1 MKRLISFLLAA
12 ALIMTMGTMGT
23 PVFADDI
30 TVSRRSLPDGKA
42 YQDYR
47 YDLNTVVSGGTGPY
61 TYEML
66 NDGLPYGLSL
76 STDGIISGTP
86 KAQATFSDI
95 KIKITDSLGARLD
108 TTFSVYFV
116 PRDVSFVI
124 SNYDYT
130 YEAGQTYKATFEC
143 IADDVDGDEIE
154 YTATYGPQRLQNV
167 TNAGDYS
174 INLYAPGC
182 NIIHIYDTT
191 LGNEKPLRDMFLS
204 VAKSDEATISVVDK
218 TVAYGTEYDM
228 EVAVSPDHTPYT
240 VEYRKSGTSEILR
253 EKPKAVGVY
262 TVTAYT
268 TDPNYITATDTAT
281 LTISANAVAFS
292 VSDNETIYNGE
303 GHKVTVTPTTH
314 PEWQE
319 GEDYTVTYKEVLAEE
334 GEPRTFNNDDNL
346 PTDAGTYEIIV
357 TATDPNYSEISVVPN
372 TLTIAKN
379 PVSFEF
385 DPASATVTYDKG
397 THEVTLTSAT
407 EHYGSSYSKGY
418 TVSYSKDGEPLDGS
432 LPTDAGEYAVSVEVD
447 DPNYT
452 VESVTPEF
460 LTINPKKIKFTI
472 DPDSTTVEY
481 DGGPHS
487 ATITAQDESGIPFED
502 SYTVVYQK
510 NGGAEYENSVS
521 EVGEYTIT
529 IRVSSDNY
537 TAEITNPEAAKMTIS
552 FADSFSIEKGNSPAA
567 KTDEELLAFGIN
579 RDIYKSING
588 NALDTDEYTVIVK
601 DLSDYHDAG
610 MTVTTASGTQT
621 VAGSSPAQEGGDPNL
636 YKVTY
641 SYNGEVK
648 FTRYI
653 MVVGRIGDVNGNGN
667 VNTLDANAIDKYLS
681 ESPVSSAAQN
691 VSQARV
697 WDVNK
702 DGNITS
708 ADADAIRNRYTAPL
722 TSYYPWID

>member
-12 ALIMTMGTMGT
+12 ALVVTMGTMGT
-23 PVFADDI
+23 AVFADGI

-42 YQDYR
+42 YQYYS
-47 YDLNTVVSGGTGPY
+47 YDLNTIVSGGTGPY
-61 TYEML
+61 TFSML

-76 STDGIISGTP
+76 SKEGVISGTP

-95 KIKITDSLGARLD
+95 KVKITDSAGARLD
-108 TTFSVYFV
+108 ATFSVYFV
-116 PRDVSFVI
+116 PRDVSFII

-130 YEAGQTYKATFEC
+130 YKAGEQYGATFRC
-143 IADDVDGDEIE
+143 ITDDSGGEVE
-154 YTATYGPQRLQNV
+154 YTASYGTERLSKV
-167 TNAGDYS
+167 TSAGEYS

-182 NIIHIYDTT
+182 RIIHIYDTT
-191 LGNEKPLRDMFLS
+191 LDSEKNLRDISLK

-218 TVAYGTEYDM
+218 TAAYGEDYTVDVVVY
-228 EVAVSPDHTPYT
+228 PDRTPYT
-240 VEYRKSGTSEILR
+240 VEYRKNGTSEILR
-253 EKPKAVGVY
+253 QKPKDVGVY

-268 TDPNYITATDTAT
+268 TDPNYITATDTGV
-281 LTISANAVAFS
+281 LTISADAAAFS
-292 VSDNETIYNGE
+292 VSDNETVYDGE
-303 GHKVTVTPTTH
+303 GHKATVTSTSH
-314 PEWQE
+314 PEWRE
-319 GEDYTVTYKEVLAEE
+319 GKDYKVTYKEVLAKE
-334 GEPRTFNNDDNL
+334 GEPRTFDNESNL
-346 PTDAGTYEIIV
+346 PTDAGKYEIIV
-357 TATDPNYSEISVVPN
+357 TATDPNYSEISVEPN

-379 PVSFEF
+379 PVSFVF
-385 DPASATVTYDKG
+385 DPVSATVTYDKS

-407 EHYGSSYSKGY
+407 EHYGGSYSKGY

-447 DPNYT
+447 DPNYE
-452 VESVTPEF
+452 VASVTPET

-472 DPDSTTVEY
+472 GPDSTAVEY
-481 DGGPHS
+481 DGDPHR
-487 ATITAQDESGIPFED
+487 ATITAQDESGAPFD
-502 SYTVVYQK
+502 DDYTVVYQK
-510 NGGAEYENSVS
+510 NGGGEYENSVS

-529 IRVSSDNY
+529 IRVSDNY

-552 FADSFSIEKGNSPAA
+552 FADSFSIEKGNSPAT
-567 KTDEELLAFGIN
+567 KTAEELLAFGIN
-579 RDIYKSING
+579 RDIYKSVNG
-588 NALDTDEYTVIVK
+588 KSLDTDEYTVIVK

-621 VAGSSPAQEGGDPNL
+621 VAGGSPEQEGGDPNL

-641 SYNGEVK
+641 SYNGDVK

-667 VNTLDANAIDKYLS
+667 VNTLDANAIDRYLS

-697 WDVNK
+697 WDVDK

-708 ADADAIRNRYTAPL
+708 ADADAVRSRYTAPL

>member
-1 MKRLISFLLAA
+1 MKRLISFFLAA
-12 ALIMTMGTMGT
+12 ALIVTMGTA
-23 PVFADDI
+23 VFADGI

-42 YQDYR
+42 YQYYS
-47 YDLNTVVSGGTGPY
+47 YDLNTVVSGGTEPY

-76 STDGIISGTP
+76 SKEGVISGTP

-95 KIKITDSLGARLD
+95 KIKITDSLGERLD
-108 TTFSVYFV
+108 VTFSVYFV
-116 PRDVSFVI
+116 PRDVSFIV

-130 YEAGQTYKATFEC
+130 YKAGEQYGATFEC
-143 IADDVDGDEIE
+143 ITDEGDGTDVE
-154 YTATYGPQRLQNV
+154 YTASYGTEKLSKV
-167 TNAGDYS
+167 TTAGEYS

-182 NIIHIYDTT
+182 RIIHIYDTT
-191 LGNEKPLRDMFLS
+191 LGNEKNLRDISLR

-228 EVAVSPDHTPYT
+228 EVVVSPEHTPYT
-240 VEYRKSGTSEILR
+240 VEYRKNGTSDILR

-292 VSDNETIYNGE
+292 VSDNETFYNGK
-303 GHKVTVTPTTH
+303 GHKATVTPTTY
-314 PEWQE
+314 PEWRE

-334 GEPRTFNNDDNL
+334 GDPRTFDNESNL

-379 PVSFEF
+379 PVSFVF
-385 DPASATVTYDKG
+385 DNDSATVTYDKG
-397 THEVTLTSAT
+397 THEVTLASAT
-407 EHYGSSYSKGY
+407 EHYGGSYLEGY

-432 LPTDAGEYAVSVEVD
+432 LPTDAGEYAISVEVN
-447 DPNYT
+447 DPNYE
-452 VESVTPEF
+452 VASVTPET
-460 LTINPKKIKFTI
+460 LTINPKKILFTI
-472 DPDSTTVEY
+472 DPDTTTVEY
-481 DGGPHS
+481 DGAPHS
-487 ATITAQDESGIPFED
+487 ATITAQDESGTPFDD

-510 NGGAEYENSVS
+510 GGAEYENSVS

-529 IRVSSDNY
+529 IRVSDNY
-537 TAEITNPEAAKMTIS
+537 TAEITNPEAKMTIS
-552 FADSFSIEKGNSPAA
+552 FADSFSIEKGNSPAT
-567 KTDEELLAFGIN
+567 KTDEELLLLGIN

-588 NALDTDEYTVIVK
+588 KELDTDEYTVIVK
-601 DLSDYHDAG
+601 NLSDYHDAG

-621 VAGSSPAQEGGDPNL
+621 VAGSSPEQEGGDPNL

-641 SYNGEVK
+641 SYNDEVK

-681 ESPVSSAAQN
+681 DSPVSSAAQN

-702 DGNITS
+702 DGEITS